1 MSDFHYYEFQKIDR
15 SLTPK
20 EISEIQQLSSRV
32 KISGKQATFVYHYG
46 SFRGDLEQTLASY
59 FDVMLSV
66 SNYGS
71 KQLSFRLP
79 CPLVNLK
86 ELKVYE
92 YPHVVT
98 IKTINDYFI
107 LSLRFTQEEFGWVE
121 EDDVSYLLS
130 LFLPLWR
137 DILLGD
143 YRCLYLALLAH
154 SQDAEDLELQA
165 FPTPPNLQNLSD
177 SLSELALFFEI
188 FPETLKVIAGTSRT
202 LDSPKEDVRK
212 LSKEEMTDYLEQ
224 LLRGESFVDIK
235 LRQRLA
241 QQDSETGC

>member
-32 KISGKQATFVYHYG
+32 KISGKQATFVYDYG

-59 FDVMLSV
+59 FEVMLSV

-79 CPLVNLK
+79 CHLVNLK
-86 ELKVYE
+86 ELKAYE

-98 IKTINDYFI
+98 IKKNNDWFI
-107 LSLRFTQEEFGWVE
+107 LSLHFTQEEEFGWIE

-154 SQDAEDLELQA
+154 YQDDEDLELQA

-188 FPETLKVIAGTSRT
+188 SPETLKAIARTSRT
-202 LDSPKEDVRK
+202 LD
-212 LSKEEMTDYLEQ
+212 
-224 LLRGESFVDIK
+224 
-235 LRQRLA
+235 
-241 QQDSETGC
+241 